1 MKIGKYFR
9 SMAIR
14 SLIFFMLLTCY
25 SNVLFGQ
32 SNSSDEASLP
42 AFKFGGFLQQQFV
55 ADQTEGAAEQFLIKR
70 ARVGAV
76 GTLTD
81 RISVNLIGGFVE
93 PPDRTPA
100 LVNAFI
106 DFDIHPLFQV
116 RTGQFL
122 LPFGLEGPEPIF
134 LNPAIERTLT
144 IRRLNTFRMFRDMG
158 IQIGGRS
165 SIFNYKIALVN
176 GKGANQAEEFDPKD
190 IMGRIGITPVQNF
203 EIGGSLHFGKYQ
215 PVTVSEDHEDRFRAG
230 VDVSYTGNPVF
241 FRGEYIIR
249 EDDFGNGNSLK
260 MNGGYLLG
268 GYKFLDQL
276 QGIARYE
283 FFIPNTEIDDNEL
296 TAITIGANYYF
307 VGNTR
312 ISVNYEIRDD
322 KLNPDVE
329 NLFTVQMQVTL

>member
-1 MKIGKYFR
+1 
-9 SMAIR
+9 
-14 SLIFFMLLTCY
+14 
-25 SNVLFGQ
+25 
-32 SNSSDEASLP
+32 
-42 AFKFGGFLQQQFV
+42 
-55 ADQTEGAAEQFLIKR
+55 
-70 ARVGAV
+70 VGAV

-81 RISVNLIGGFVE
+81 KISVNLIGGFVE
-93 PPDRTPA
+93 PPDRNPA

-134 LNPAIERTLT
+134 LNPAIERTMA
-144 IRRLNTFRMFRDMG
+144 IRRLNTFRMFRDAG
-158 IQIGGRS
+158 VQVGGRGS
-165 SIFNYKIALVN
+165 VFNYKIAVVN
-176 GKGANQAEEFDPKD
+176 GKGANQTEEFNPKD
-190 IMGRIGITPVQNF
+190 VMGRVGITPFEYF

-215 PVTVSEDHEDRFRAG
+215 PVATSEDHEDRFRAG
-230 VDVSYTGNPVF
+230 IDISYSGDPVF
-241 FRGEYIIR
+241 LRGEYILR
-249 EDDFGNGNSLK
+249 EDDFGNENSLN

-268 GYKFLDQL
+268 GFKFSDQF

-283 FFIPNTEIDDNEL
+283 FFIPNKDQDDNEL

-322 KLNPDVE
+322 KLNPDFG
-329 NLFTVQMQVTL
+329 NLLTVQMQVTL

>member
-1 MKIGKYFR
+1 MTF
-9 SMAIR
+9 S
-14 SLIFFMLLTCY
+14 SLVFFMLLTCY

-32 SNSSDEASLP
+32 TNSSDEAALP
-42 AFKFGGFLQQQFV
+42 AFKFGGFLQQQFI
-55 ADQTEGAAEQFLIKR
+55 ADETEGTANQFLIKR

-76 GTLTD
+76 GVLTD
-81 RISVNLIGGFVE
+81 KISVNLIGGFVE

-134 LNPAIERTLT
+134 LNPAIERTMA
-144 IRRLNTFRMFRDMG
+144 IRRLNTFRMFRDVG
-158 IQIGGRS
+158 IQFGGRS
-165 SIFNYKIALVN
+165 SVLNYKFAVVN

-190 IMGRIGITPVQNF
+190 VMGRIGITPVQNF
-203 EIGGSLHFGKYQ
+203 EIGGSLHLGKFQ
-215 PVTVSEDHEDRFRAG
+215 PVAVSEDHEDRFRAG
-230 VDVSYTGNPVF
+230 VDVSYTGDPVF
-241 FRGEYIIR
+241 FRGEYIMR

-260 MNGGYLLG
+260 MNGWYLLG
-268 GYKFLDQL
+268 GYKFSDQF
-276 QGIARYE
+276 QGITRYE
-283 FFIPNTEIDDNEL
+283 FFTPNTDGDDNEL
-296 TAITIGANYYF
+296 TTITIGANYYF

-322 KLNPDVE
+322 KLNPEVG